1 MRSASGRKEKIW
13 ERRLLRDFHVVSVA
27 GEGEDRE
34 DTIDNGDDRFRKLAI
49 LVSKVNA
56 EQDVAGAPSVKRNIK
71 MM

>member
-27 GEGEDRE
+27 GEGE

-56 EQDVAGAPSVKRNIK
+56 EQDVAGAPSVKRNTK